1 MATAIQIGANE
12 QSDGKARAVLDSQP
26 FFSISDLAARWRC
39 SRGTVY
45 NVLRGQPVLDF
56 AATGKKGH
64 KVVPLEI
71 VLKIECARMKVWR

>member
-1 MATAIQIGANE
+1 MATTIQVEARDRANE
-12 QSDGKARAVLDSQP
+12 KTRATLDARP
-26 FFSISDLAARWRC
+26 FFSIADLAARWRC

-64 KVVPLEI
+64 KLVPLEV
-71 VLKIECARMKVWR
+71 VLKIESARMKVWR